1 MCGRF
6 TREYTWRQ
14 VHDFLNLQFPPA
26 TGPGATPA
34 AGAEPPIS
42 YNVAPMQLVPVCI
55 DSGGVRHI
63 AMLTW
68 GLVPSWSTDGKPLI
82 NARSE
87 TVRTSPAFRSG
98 FKSRRCVVPATGF
111 YEWRTLTGT
120 KQPRLFRCLNDPL
133 FVFAGVWE
141 PAVDSRGTF
150 TILTTTPNSVVEH
163 VHDRMP
169 VILRG
174 EAIDRWMA
182 KDPPD
187 ETEAARLFEPF
198 PAEEMESF
206 DVSARVNS
214 PRNDDRGLVERL
226 PPQTLFG

>member
-14 VHDFLNLQFPPA
+14 VHDFLNLQFPPD
-26 TGPGATPA
+26 TGADPA
-34 AGAEPPIS
+34 PS
-42 YNVAPMQLVPVCI
+42 FNVAPMQQVPVCI
-55 DSGGVRHI
+55 NSGGVRHL

-68 GLVPSWSTDGKPLI
+68 GLVPSWSTDGKPLL

-87 TVRTSPAFRSG
+87 TVRTSPAFRAG
-98 FKSRRCVVPATGF
+98 FKSRRCIVPATGF
-111 YEWRTLTGT
+111 FEWRTLSGQ
-120 KQPRLFRCLNDPL
+120 KQPRLFRCINDPL
-133 FVFAGVWE
+133 FAFASVWE
-141 PAVDSRGTF
+141 PAPDSRGTF
-150 TILTTTPNSVVEH
+150 TILTTTPNRVVET

-169 VILRG
+169 VILRAQNI
-174 EAIDRWMA
+174 ERWMA

-187 ETEAARLFEPF
+187 ETETKSLFEPF

-206 DVSARVNS
+206 DVSDRVNS
-214 PRNDDRGLVERL
+214 PKNNDPSLVERL